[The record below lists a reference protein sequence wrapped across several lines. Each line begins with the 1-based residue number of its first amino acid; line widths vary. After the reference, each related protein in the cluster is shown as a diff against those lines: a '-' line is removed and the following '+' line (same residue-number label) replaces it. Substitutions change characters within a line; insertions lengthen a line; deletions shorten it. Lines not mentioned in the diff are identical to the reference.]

1 MEVKLPV
8 RGYHLDGYNH
18 VNNARYLEFL
28 EEARWQYY
36 DNLSREA
43 LQKADW
49 AFVIVNINIDYKY
62 PATLG
67 DYLRIQTEVDR
78 LGDTSMTFQQTVY
91 LNETETVVCSAKVTF
106 VILDKKTGR
115 PKPIQGELKQLLLK
129 EISI

>member
-1 MEVKLPV
+1 MEIKLPV

-36 DNLSREA
+36 DNLSKEA

-49 AFVIVNINIDYKY
+49 AFVIVNVNIDYKY

-67 DYLRIQTEVDR
+67 DFLRINAEIDR
-78 LGDTSMTFQQTVY
+78 VGGTSMTFQQTVY
-91 LNETETVVCSAKVTF
+91 LNDTDTVVCSAKVTF

-115 PKPIQGELKQLLLK
+115 PRKIEGELKQILLK

>member
-1 MEVKLPV
+1 MEIKLPV

-36 DNLSREA
+36 DNISKEA
-43 LQKADW
+43 LQTSDW
-49 AFVIVNINIDYKY
+49 AFVIVNINIDYKF

-67 DYLRIQTEVDR
+67 DYLRIHTEVDR
-78 LGDTSMTFQQTVY
+78 VGGTSMTFQQNVF
-91 LNETETVVCSAKVTF
+91 LNDTDTPVCSAKVTF

-115 PKPIQGELKQLLLK
+115 PRSIEGELKQVLLK